1 MSLISQTLEP
11 AEVQTVTHHYLVKAV
26 LRQRLSNVL
35 KGDRIQRRKWDT
47 AKFSEPELCKE
58 YEGAIIKDLEVVEET
73 DLEEEWKRIKKL
85 LADAVEQVIE
95 EKSGRNEW
103 FDSECRDSNQRKE

>member
-1 MSLISQTLEP
+1 MTIKSTCFDHKNTHKGTWKTPGSAINQTIFIYRPGMSLISQTLEP
-11 AEVQTVTHHYLVKAV
+11 AEVQTVTHHYLLKAV

-58 YEGAIIKDLEVVEET
+58 YEGAME
-73 DLEEEWKRIKKL
+73 
-85 LADAVEQVIE
+85 
-95 EKSGRNEW
+95 
-103 FDSECRDSNQRKE
+103 